1 MMLLSSIIQ
10 TFEAEFLA
18 TYQNAL
24 LPSQRKALA
33 ALKQCR
39 TTQSLG
45 VRAHATAA
53 KNKSSSRI
61 PAAIVTVPIAN
72 IMKANNGWNANLKN
86 KCRPS
91 IFC

>member
-10 TFEAEFLA
+10 TFEADFLA

-39 TTQSLG
+39 TMQSPVMLARCDG
-45 VRAHATAA
+45 REKQVFISHSCGYRNCPQCQYHE
-53 KNKSSSRI
+53 SQ
-61 PAAIVTVPIAN
+61 
-72 IMKANNGWNANLKN
+72 
-86 KCRPS
+86 
-91 IFC
+91 